1 MNIDYSGSKWLPNN
15 HYADTSFQGNVESN
29 PSNSKQQSSYG
40 QSITNPL
47 QYFEGTGSENPVVE
61 NSSISKEEM
70 AEPQKYSFLFFLGLF
85 IVYVIYS
92 IVKNWS
98 FKKGI
103 KESVSPKEILPNIK
117 NFLIIGLSAVLFR
130 TLFKMILS
138 KLVMFNIPFISK
150 CASGLLPLVSM

>member
-1 MNIDYSGSKWLPNN
+1 MTVDYTGSKWLPNN
-15 HYADTSFQGNVESN
+15 KYADTSFQGNLESN
-29 PSNSKQQSSYG
+29 PSNSKQQNNYG

-61 NSSISKEEM
+61 NSNLTAEEV
-70 AEPQKYSFLFFLGLF
+70 AEPQKYSFLFFVGLF
-85 IVYVIYS
+85 LVYVIYS

-103 KESVSPKEILPNIK
+103 KESVSPKEILPNVR

-130 TLFKMILS
+130 SLFKMILS
-138 KLVMFNIPFISK
+138 KLVMFNIPFVSK
-150 CASGLLPLVSM
+150 CASGLLPLVSI